1 LNELQQIKSQIEKK
15 QFAPVYYLHGEESY
29 FLDQIAGLLDKA
41 VLQPHET
48 SFNKEVF
55 VGAEAK
61 ASSVINACRSF
72 PMMAERRLVILKE
85 AHRMAKPEME
95 KVAKYLEEPVPTTV
109 LVVVAKGIKGG
120 AGKASLKKMKAKG
133 GIEFLSKKMWDRD
146 VKNWLVGHIK
156 EQGFTASHDIPE
168 ILVTNLGTNLGH
180 LSNELEKMFLY
191 LRANG
196 QNQLNKDF
204 VFDQINVDKD
214 FNVFELIQALSTRN
228 VKRSHLIIDQMTK
241 NSKINPPVLIVGG
254 LYRFFHTIA
263 LVYGEKVSDPNT
275 AKTKLGL
282 NYSQARDALHG
293 KQNFPLAVVYRNIGF
308 VQEAD
313 LMVKGQISTQMD
325 ADHILKTLV
334 WKLLA

>member
-1 LNELQQIKSQIEKK
+1 MNELQQIKSQIQKK
-15 QFAPVYYLHGEESY
+15 QFAPVYYLHGEESF
-29 FLDQIAGLLDKA
+29 FLDQIASLLDKE

-55 VGAEAK
+55 IGAEAK
-61 ASSVINACRSF
+61 ASQVLNACRSF

-85 AHRMAKPEME
+85 AHRMPKAEME
-95 KVAKYLEEPVPTTV
+95 KVAKYLEDPVPSTV
-109 LVVVAKGIKGG
+109 LVMVVKGKKGG
-120 AGKASLKKMKAKG
+120 AGKAALKKMKAKG
-133 GIEFLSKKMWDRD
+133 GLEFLSPKMWDRD
-146 VKNWLVGHIK
+146 VKKWLMGHIK
-156 EQGFTASHDIPE
+156 SEGFNPAPEIPE

-180 LSNELEKMFLY
+180 LNNELEKMFLH

-196 QNQLNKDF
+196 QTDLTKDF
-204 VFDQINVDKD
+204 VFEQINVDKD

-241 NSKINPPVLIVGG
+241 NTKINPPVLIVGG
-254 LYRFFHTIA
+254 LYRFFHTVA
-263 LVYGEKVSDPNT
+263 LVYSEKVSDPNT
-275 AKTKLGL
+275 AKSKLGL

-293 KQNFPLAVVYRNIGF
+293 KQSFPLAVVYRNIGF

-313 LMVKGQISTQMD
+313 LMVKGQIPTQMTS
-325 ADHILKTLV
+325 DHILKTLV

>member
-1 LNELQQIKSQIEKK
+1 M
-15 QFAPVYYLHGEESY
+15 YYLHGEESY

-61 ASSVINACRSF
+61 ASQVLNACKSF
-72 PMMAERRLVILKE
+72 PMMAERRLVLLKE
-85 AHRMAKPEME
+85 AHRMAKAEME
-95 KVAKYLEEPVPTTV
+95 KVAKYVENPVPSTV
-109 LVVVAKGIKGG
+109 LVIVVKGKKGG
-120 AGKASLKKMKAKG
+120 VGKAVLKKMKAKG
-133 GIEFLSKKMWDRD
+133 GVEFLSKKMWDRD
-146 VKNWLVGHIK
+146 VKTWLVSHIK
-156 EQGFTASHDIPE
+156 DEGFTASNDIPE

-180 LSNELEKMFLY
+180 LNNELEKMFLH

-196 QNQLNKDF
+196 QTELSRDF
-204 VFDQINVDKD
+204 VFEQINIDKD

-241 NSKINPPVLIVGG
+241 NTKINPPVLIVGG
-254 LYRFFHTIA
+254 LYRFFHSIA
-263 LVYGEKVSDPNT
+263 LVYSERVSDPNT
-275 AKTKLGL
+275 AKSKLGL
-282 NYSQARDALHG
+282 NYGQARDALHG
-293 KQNFPLAVVYRNIGF
+293 KQNFPLGTVYRNIGF

-313 LMVKGQISTQMD
+313 LMVKGQISTQMN
-325 ADHILKTLV
+325 ASHILKTLV

>member
-1 LNELQQIKSQIEKK
+1 MKELQQIKTQIEKK

-29 FLDQIAGLLDKA
+29 FLDHIAGWLDAA

-55 VGAEAK
+55 VGADAK
-61 ASSVINACRSF
+61 ASQVLNACKSF

-85 AHRMAKPEME
+85 AHRMPKPEME
-95 KVAKYLEEPVPTTV
+95 KIASYLEDPVPSTV
-109 LVVVAKGIKGG
+109 LVIVVKSAKGG
-120 AGKASLKKMKAKG
+120 AGKAALKKMKAKG
-133 GIEFLSKKMWDRD
+133 GVEFLSKKMWDRD

-156 EQGFTASHDIPE
+156 AEGFTASHDIPE

-180 LSNELEKMFLY
+180 LSNELEKMFLH

-196 QNQLNKDF
+196 QTELSRDF
-204 VFDQINVDKD
+204 VFEQINVDKD
-214 FNVFELIQALSTRN
+214 FNVFELIQALSIRN

-241 NSKINPPVLIVGG
+241 NAKINPPVLIVGG
-254 LYRFFHTIA
+254 LYRFFHTVA
-263 LVYGEKVSDPNT
+263 LAYSEKVNDPNT
-275 AKTKLGL
+275 AKSKLGL
-282 NYSQARDALHG
+282 NYAQARDALHG
-293 KQNFPLAVVYRNIGF
+293 KQSFPLGTVYRNIGF

-313 LMVKGQISTQMD
+313 LMVKGQIPTQMD
-325 ADHILKTLV
+325 ASHILKTLV